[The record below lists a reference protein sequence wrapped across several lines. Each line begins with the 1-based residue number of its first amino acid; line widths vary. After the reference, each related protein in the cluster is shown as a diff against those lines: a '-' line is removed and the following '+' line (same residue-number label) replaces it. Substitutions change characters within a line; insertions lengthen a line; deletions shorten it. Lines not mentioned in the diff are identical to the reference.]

1 MSDERVTAY
10 AQLLVDRCIDPQ
22 PGWQVLVATT
32 TEARP
37 LAQELSRLLGERG
50 AYALPRIAFG
60 SAFPADLD
68 WIRAAPLDLA
78 PTLAP
83 LERRVLEEID
93 GSIFVLAPE
102 RDVPPLDDAAAR
114 AFRAHVTAYRDRG
127 RTGAIPSVRCDFPCA
142 AYAERARMTLREFE
156 DVFYAACL
164 RDWDAE
170 GRAMEPVRER
180 LDAAREVRVVGA
192 GTDLRFSLDGRA
204 ALVDDGHLNVP
215 GGEVFTSP
223 VEESVEGEILFDVPL
238 HATDGPVEAI
248 RLRFERGEVIH
259 ASAALGEP
267 ALLRALGTDAGARR
281 VGEFGVGCN
290 TALTRPLRN
299 VLFDEKMAGTLHLA
313 LGAGFP
319 QLGGRNE
326 SAVHW
331 DLIKDLRGGGELHLD
346 GEVVQRDGEW
356 LP

>member
-1 MSDERVTAY
+1 VDARVTEY
-10 AQLLVDRCIDPQ
+10 ARLLVERCIDPQ

-37 LAQELSRLLGERG
+37 VAQELSRLLAERG
-50 AYALPRIAFG
+50 AYAVTRITFG
-60 SAFPADLD
+60 GAFPVDLD
-68 WIRAAPLDLA
+68 WIAAAPPELA

-83 LERRVLEEID
+83 LERRVLDEID

-102 RDVPPLDDAAAR
+102 PDSPRLGDAAAR
-114 AFRAHVTAYRDRG
+114 AFRTHVTAYRDRG

-142 AYAERARMTLREFE
+142 AYAERAGLTLDEFA
-156 DVFYAACL
+156 DVFYDACL

-170 GRAMEPVRER
+170 RLTMEPVRDR
-180 LDAAREVRVVGA
+180 LDAARELRIVGEE
-192 GTDLRFSLDGRA
+192 TDLRLRLDGRT

-223 VEESVEGEILFDVPL
+223 VEDSVEGHILLDVPS
-238 HATDGPVEAI
+238 HSTDGLVERI
-248 RLRFERGEVIH
+248 RLRFERGEVVE
-259 ASAALGEP
+259 AAAETGEP
-267 ALLRALGTDAGARR
+267 ALLRALATDDGARR
-281 VGEFGVGCN
+281 VGELGVGCN
-290 TALTRPLRN
+290 RGITRPLRN
-299 VLFDEKMAGTLHLA
+299 VLFDEKMAGTVHLA

-326 SAVHW
+326 SALHW
-331 DLIKDLRGGGELHLD
+331 DVIKDLRGGGELHLD
-346 GEVVQRDGEW
+346 GVVVQRDGEW

>member
-1 MSDERVTAY
+1 MLDPRVTDY
-10 AQLLVDRCIDPQ
+10 ARLLVERCIDPQ

-37 LAQELSRLLGERG
+37 VARELSRLLAERG
-50 AYALPRIAFG
+50 AYALTRISFG
-60 SAFPADLD
+60 AAFPTDLD
-68 WIRAAPLDLA
+68 WIAAAPPELA

-83 LERRVLEEID
+83 LERRVLDGID

-102 RDVPPLDDAAAR
+102 PEPRRLGDEAAR
-114 AFRAHVTAYRDRG
+114 AFRAHVSAYRDRG
-127 RTGAIPSVRCDFPCA
+127 RTGEIPSVRCDFPCA
-142 AYAERARMTLREFE
+142 AYAERAGLTLEAFA

-170 GRAMEPVRER
+170 GRLMTPVRER
-180 LDAAREVRVVGA
+180 LDGAREVRIVGEE
-192 GTDLRFSLDGRA
+192 TDLRFSLEGRT

-223 VEESVEGEILFDVPL
+223 VEESLEGRILLDVPS
-238 HATDGPVEAI
+238 HSTDGLVERI
-248 RLRFERGEVIH
+248 RLRFGRGEVVE
-259 ASAALGEP
+259 ASAETGEP
-267 ALLRALGTDAGARR
+267 ALLRALATDEGARR
-281 VGEFGVGCN
+281 VGEFGIGCN
-290 TALTRPLRN
+290 RGIARPMRN
-299 VLFDEKMAGTLHLA
+299 VLFDEKMAGTVHLA

-326 SAVHW
+326 SALHW
-331 DLIKDLRGGGELHLD
+331 DVIKDLRGGGELHCD
-346 GEVVQRDGEW
+346 GTVVQRDGEW